1 MLNLYVCSTI
11 DYIGTS
17 KSLLVRFP
25 ILFINEPHTY
35 TLLALANA
43 PAAGPVHKNEPAR
56 GRPFLM
62 PNSLKNDSF

>member
-43 PAAGPVHKNEPAR
+43 PTAGPAHKNTLNYYRER
-56 GRPFLM
+56 DTGCIFM
-62 PNSLKNDSF
+62 T